1 VSTRLLFALTGAL
14 LFLALS
20 LAPAWA
26 QSPGV
31 ITGRVINRTAGEAPV
46 AGQRVVLFAFRGQE
60 RLEPRVS
67 TTDAGGMFRFDGL
80 LPDGDITYVVATEFG
95 SLPYISDRA
104 TLTLESPSAAV
115 DVAVFEPTTSDADI
129 RLASATLLIAG
140 VDAEAGQVQMLE
152 MMTVANVGSRTV
164 VAAAGGPGAR
174 PGTVR
179 LTVPDGAMDV
189 APQFGLRPEDI
200 QRLPDGLVATTPVP
214 PGRWQVVLSYRLN
227 YRSSRLQLSKAIP
240 YPADEL
246 RVLSADQQLGLAS
259 PQLAPA
265 GTIELQGRSYRALAG
280 RALPAGTRIAI
291 ELTGLP
297 VPATEQG
304 RAQLAEQRLAAGI
317 GAGVLALVLAGGLLA
332 RTGLRLGRGA
342 QPAQHDA
349 ALSAVLEELARLDDA
364 YAGGAVGTEQ
374 YQRERAALKQRALTL
389 AAHDGDTAAILVS
402 RPAHAQTASP
412 SRDDRDLPPT
422 TPGRRQDGE

>member
-1 VSTRLLFALTGAL
+1 MSARVLGVLAGAL

-20 LAPAWA
+20 LEPAWA
-26 QSPGV
+26 QASGV
-31 ITGRVINRTAGEAPV
+31 ITGRVVNGSAGEAPV

-67 TTDAGGMFRFDGL
+67 TTDAGGAFRFEGL
-80 LPDGDITYVVATEFG
+80 LLGNDILYVVATEFG
-95 SLPYISDRA
+95 SIPYISDRA
-104 TLTLESPSAAV
+104 TLTPESPSAAV
-115 DVAVFEPTTSDADI
+115 DVEVFEPTTSDADI
-129 RLASATLLIAG
+129 RLESATLLIAG
-140 VDAEAGQVQMLE
+140 VDAAAGQVQVLE
-152 MMTVANVGSRTV
+152 MMTVANIGSRTV

-179 LTVPDGAMDV
+179 LTVLDGAMDV
-189 APQFGLRPEDI
+189 IPQFGLRPEDI

-280 RALPAGTRIAI
+280 RALPAGTRIAV

-297 VPATEQG
+297 VPATEEG
-304 RAQLAEQRLAAGI
+304 RALLAEQRFAAGI
-317 GAGVLALVLAGGLLA
+317 GAGVLALALAGGLLA
-332 RTGLRLGRGA
+332 RTWLRPGRGA
-342 QPAQHDA
+342 APTERDG
-349 ALSAVLEELARLDDA
+349 ALNAVLEELARLDDA
-364 YAGGAVGTEQ
+364 HAAGTVGAEQ
-374 YQRERAALKQRALTL
+374 YQRERAALKQRALAL
-389 AAHDGDTAAILVS
+389 AARNGAAARATALRDELEQA
-402 RPAHAQTASP
+402 PSP
-412 SRDDRDLPPT
+412 SSGGRLPA
-422 TPGRRQDGE
+422 TPGRPQDRE

>member
-1 VSTRLLFALTGAL
+1 MSSRVLGALAGAL

-20 LAPAWA
+20 LGPAWA

-67 TTDAGGMFRFDGL
+67 TTDTGGAFRFEGL
-80 LPDGDITYVVATEFG
+80 LLGGDIAYVVATEFG
-95 SLPYISDRA
+95 SIPYISDRA
-104 TLTLESPSAAV
+104 TLTPESPSATV
-115 DVAVFEPTTSDADI
+115 DVEVFEPTTSDADI
-129 RLASATLLIAG
+129 RLGSATLLIAG
-140 VDAEAGQVQMLE
+140 VDAEAGQVQVLE

-164 VAAAGGPGAR
+164 VAAAEGTGTR

-189 APQFGLRPEDI
+189 TPQFGLRPEDI

-227 YRSSRLQLSKAIP
+227 YRSSRLQLSKAMP
-240 YPADEL
+240 YPTDEL

-280 RALPAGTRIAI
+280 RALPAGTRITV

-297 VPATEQG
+297 VPATEEG
-304 RAQLAEQRLAAGI
+304 KALLTEQRRAAGI
-317 GAGVLALVLAGGLLA
+317 GAGALTLALAGGLLA
-332 RTGLRLGRGA
+332 RTWLRRGRGTA
-342 QPAQHDA
+342 PAERDG
-349 ALSAVLEELARLDDA
+349 ALSAVLDELARLDDA
-364 YAGGAVGTEQ
+364 YAAGAVGAEQ
-374 YQRERAALKQRALTL
+374 YQRERAVLKQHALAL
-389 AAHDGDTAAILVS
+389 AARNVAAAGAPRS
-402 RPAHAQTASP
+402 RRVFEQAPSP
-412 SRDDRDLPPT
+412 SSGDALSA
-422 TPGRRQDGE
+422 TPGRPQDRE